1 MLFGN
6 VGARNLNHII
16 NVLRLKAVLTQ
27 LLLLTSLLIISRNRT
42 RITMWIALKASKTN
56 IMACA

>member
-1 MLFGN
+1 MFAKKLITRVCLIFN
-6 VGARNLNHII
+6 Y
-16 NVLRLKAVLTQ
+16 Q
-27 LLLLTSLLIISRNRT
+27 LLTSLLIISRNRT